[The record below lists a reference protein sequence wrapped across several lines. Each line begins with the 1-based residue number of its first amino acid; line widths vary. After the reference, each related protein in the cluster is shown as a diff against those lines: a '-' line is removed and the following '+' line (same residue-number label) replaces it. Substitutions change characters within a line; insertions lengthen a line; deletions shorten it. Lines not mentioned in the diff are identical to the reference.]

1 MRTPGSNGIW
11 GFEGLWC
18 MQDAADLAAEL
29 QPPTPLY
36 SSSLHIP
43 CLCLRKSSLIALSCP
58 LIKFPGDM
66 AFLTL
71 ADAVLRLV
79 RAQLQGHPLPRAEVN
94 SVAVLRI
101 ILHFPLKCLM
111 SISAPRASLTSQPCS

>member
-11 GFEGLWC
+11 RFEGLWC
-18 MQDAADLAAEL
+18 VQDAADLIAEL
-29 QPPTPLY
+29 QHPPPPFY
-36 SSSLHIP
+36 PSSLHIP

-58 LIKFPGDM
+58 LIKFPGDV

-71 ADAVLRLV
+71 ADAVVRLV

-94 SVAVLRI
+94 SVAALGI

-111 SISAPRASLTSQPCS
+111 SISAP